1 MTNNKSLNYAPIKS
15 GEKVYSLFFKD
26 TDNENFEYLI
36 KNNYQYIKYSK
47 AQKFNPDTNYQSAI
61 QEFFADNSCKC
72 FHRVDF
78 ILKSFPEFE
87 ENIIKLVENFIENK
101 PADSSYSEAIKKIIK
116 FFEKWKN
123 TKKYEKLMGDFGE
136 ALFYERC
143 LNLGFKDIEKDA
155 EERFDFIIGKTIFEV
170 KTTKKDNP
178 KIKITDKQIT
188 NDVNVVVV
196 KFIESNIELH
206 NEENSEQKQIVN
218 ILDVYDLIEK
228 KQGTLPKIFQENKEY
243 YSLDKDLTNS
253 LIINKK
259 EVFFSLYE
267 QEYLPRIDIN
277 EIQNNK
283 KILEVIFVLDATS
296 ELINENSFNEQL
308 RNKINEKI

>member
-1 MTNNKSLNYAPIKS
+1 
-15 GEKVYSLFFKD
+15 
-26 TDNENFEYLI
+26 
-36 KNNYQYIKYSK
+36 
-47 AQKFNPDTNYQSAI
+47 
-61 QEFFADNSCKC
+61 
-72 FHRVDF
+72 
-78 ILKSFPEFE
+78 
-87 ENIIKLVENFIENK
+87 
-101 PADSSYSEAIKKIIK
+101 
-116 FFEKWKN
+116 
-123 TKKYEKLMGDFGE
+123 MGDFGE

-218 ILDVYDLIEK
+218 ILDVYDLIEQ

-243 YSLDKDLTNS
+243 YLLDKDLTNS

-277 EIQNNK
+277 AIQNNK

-308 RNKINEKI
+308 RNKINENI